1 MVVKRDADLF
11 SSLGLGYLGQF
22 LGQRLNELVLADCK
36 RKGFLEV
43 RVSHGYVIQHLV
55 DKDEPVSRTGS
66 ELARRMGVTQQAASK
81 VVGELLR
88 LGVLEVEQAPD
99 RRAKRVRLSSRGWS
113 GVKYARLSRS
123 RLEAKIARHLGEERY
138 EETRD
143 ALRVCM
149 ELVGGARRIRSR
161 RVRQPD

>member
-1 MVVKRDADLF
+1 M
-11 SSLGLGYLGQF
+11 
-22 LGQRLNELVLADCK
+22 
-36 RKGFLEV
+36 

-55 DKDEPVSRTGS
+55 DHDGPVSRTGS

-99 RRAKRVRLSSRGWS
+99 RRAKCVRLSARGWS
-113 GVKYARLSRS
+113 GVKYARQSRS
-123 RLEAKIARHLGEERY
+123 RLEDKLARHLGRQRY

-143 ALRVCM
+143 ALRVCL
-149 ELVGGARRIRSR
+149 ELVGGTGRIRSR
-161 RVRQPD
+161 RVRQSE